1 MPWFLQDLS
10 TYGIGIFTRT
20 ILADMFG
27 HQSGRARNLADIVS
41 SDVLAAKGAAAI
53 DVLLIVGIVA
63 AVFLTDTVGR
73 IPLQIFGFVG
83 CAIGLLIASLSLD
96 HGGGT
101 STALM
106 FGGFVLFSFMTNLGP
121 NAQTYLLSGEVFPT
135 ALRGTGAGFA
145 AAFAKVG
152 AATTAF
158 LFPILLADIGTT
170 TVLHILAGTSLLGA
184 LITWL
189 FQDRDQGSEFGAA
202 RHAGEMRACTGQRS
216 RQRRT

>member
-1 MPWFLQDLS
+1 MP
-10 TYGIGIFTRT
+10 T
-20 ILADMFG
+20 ILADLFG
-27 HQSGRARNLADIVS
+27 HGSGHARNVADLVS
-41 SDVLAAKGAAAI
+41 SDLLAARGAAAI

-73 IPLQIFGFVG
+73 IRLQIFGFVG
-83 CAIGLLIASLSLD
+83 CASGLLIASLSLD
-96 HGGGT
+96 HGGST
-101 STALM
+101 STVLL

-145 AAFAKVG
+145 AAFAKIG

-170 TVLHILAGTSLLGA
+170 TVLYILAGTSILGA
-184 LITWL
+184 LITWR
-189 FQDRDQGSEFGAA
+189 FQIETKGLNLERLGTPE
-202 RHAGEMRACTGQRS
+202 R
-216 RQRRT
+216 